1 MAHSEAETADAQ
13 VVMPPTIRSSTR
25 TALKVS
31 ILILLPLHAIAILAL
46 GHSGIAASR
55 LLTAVAPVLGAA
67 CVAWRAQQLARRERA
82 AWRWLM
88 LSMLFYSAG
97 QLAELWLGRYGAAS
111 NLTVDGSD
119 FFYICAAIP
128 LLLAVSST
136 RETES
141 IRGVSYLD
149 FAQVSLA
156 LVLTWVLLFETA
168 MPAQMLSTEMMWIYA
183 AECFLLALAA
193 ALRLA
198 SWSTFEERRRIRLMG
213 TVLWLYLPIELG
225 MDFATSRWHLSAG
238 TPLDLL
244 WSVPFLFGG
253 WRALDIAMDEPPQ
266 LAEGRTLNAAK
277 LLGESLCP
285 LLFAIGIFALAV
297 SINRQHPALAFSA
310 IFLLL
315 VIQGLHAGLVQLRFL
330 TGQKMLLEREQE
342 LQTVNATLE
351 QLSMLD
357 PMTGI
362 PNRRRFTAALE
373 QAWKRAVRTRGPV
386 SVLMIDVDYF
396 KGVNDLHGHTYGDQ
410 CLSAIARALAPGR
423 SNDLLARYGGDELML
438 LLPETDGVGAMKVA
452 DRIQHSVDALALR
465 NDASP
470 FDKRLTISIGLAVS
484 SPRLGMNHAD
494 LVDVADQ
501 ALYEA
506 KHRGRNRI
514 FARTLDGAVVAEGIL
529 PQR

>member
-1 MAHSEAETADAQ
+1 MAHSMAETADAQ
-13 VVMPPTIRSSTR
+13 MAIPPTARSSIR
-25 TALKVS
+25 TLLKVS
-31 ILILLPLHAIAILAL
+31 ILVLLPLHAIAIFAL
-46 GHSGIAASR
+46 GYSGIATSR

-88 LSMLFYSAG
+88 LSMMFYSAG
-97 QLAELWLGRYGAAS
+97 QVAELWLGRYGAAS

-156 LVLTWVLLFETA
+156 LVLTWVLLFDTA
-168 MPAQMLSTEMMWIYA
+168 MPAQMLSTEMMWIYGV
-183 AECFLLALAA
+183 ECFLLAVAA

-213 TVLWLYLPIELG
+213 TVLWLYLPIEVG
-225 MDFATSRWHLSAG
+225 MDFATSRWHLRAG

-253 WRALDIAMDEPPQ
+253 WRALDLAMDEPPQ

-285 LLFAIGIFALAV
+285 LLFAIGILALAI
-297 SINRQHPALAFSA
+297 SINRQHPILAFSA

-315 VIQGLHAGLVQLRFL
+315 VIQGLHAGLVQMRFL

-342 LQTVNATLE
+342 LQTVNAALE

-373 QAWKRAVRTRGPV
+373 EAWKRAIRTRESV

-396 KGVNDLHGHTYGDQ
+396 KGVNDMHGHTYGDH
-410 CLSAIARALAPGR
+410 CLNELARALGQAGR
-423 SNDLLARYGGDELML
+423 GNDLLARYGGEEFVL
-438 LLPETDGVGAMKVA
+438 LLPETDGVGAMTVA
-452 DRIQHSVDALALR
+452 VRVQRAADALALR

-470 FDKRLTISIGLAVS
+470 FDKRLTISIGIGVS
-484 SPRLGMNHAD
+484 APRLGMNHAD

-514 FARTLDGAVVAEGIL
+514 FARTLDGVVVAEGIG
-529 PQR
+529 Q